1 MGISIVKSVRN
12 TSLKQIHALMIIIR
26 TQYFYVKVPTKSWI
40 EKKAKFKFKDS
51 GLLLICYSQSVW
63 PEKSCQM
70 SIKVAQ
76 NDFIRE
82 MIDFDTFT
90 KIA

>member
-1 MGISIVKSVRN
+1 
-12 TSLKQIHALMIIIR
+12 MIIIR